1 MSVPVPALR
10 LRPMTLMDVL
20 DESFRLYRA
29 NFPLLA
35 GISIGLAIPGV
46 TLSLLSGGATS
57 AASFYASALTRGGP
71 PSPTGAFNLVIA
83 ILSYPVQLALV
94 PFQAGTL
101 FAAAFA
107 IVLGLQPGF
116 RQALRAVIS
125 RYWALWA
132 LSLLYGV
139 TSIALLCPPLG
150 VWLLTR
156 LVLAVPAL
164 FTEQAP
170 LGRAVERS
178 WALTD
183 RAFWRTF
190 AVVFFTALMGYA
202 LQTSLAGVFVAAA
215 GVFPGLP
222 VEVRLLLI
230 ISVASLMTQLVEPL
244 LALAVT
250 LIYFDARVRREAF
263 DLEMTA
269 YQLAQRPEPQP

>member
-1 MSVPVPALR
+1 MSIPVPALR
-10 LRPMTLMDVL
+10 LRPMTLMDIL

-46 TLSLLSGGATS
+46 LVSLLSGGATS
-57 AASFYASALTRGGP
+57 AASMYTAALSGGGAP
-71 PSPTGAFNLVIA
+71 PAQSPGGLVITL
-83 ILSYPVQLALV
+83 LSYPLQLALV

-116 RQALRAVIS
+116 AQSLRAVVR
-125 RYWALWA
+125 RYWALWG

-139 TSIALLCPPLG
+139 TSVALVCPPLG
-150 VWLLTR
+150 IWLLTR
-156 LVLAVPAL
+156 LALAVPAL
-164 FTEQAP
+164 FTEQAR
-170 LGRAVERS
+170 LGTAIDRS
-178 WALTD
+178 WRLTD

-190 AVVFFTALMGYA
+190 AVVLCTLLLGYA
-202 LQTSLAGVFVAAA
+202 LQTALAGVFVAAA
-215 GVFPGLP
+215 GLFPGLP
-222 VEVRLLLI
+222 IEVRLLLI

-244 LALAVT
+244 LALAIT
-250 LIYFDARVRREAF
+250 LIYFDARVRKEAF

-269 YQLAQRPEPQP
+269 YQLSRDPEPQT